1 MPLPSYHL
9 PSSLQ
14 QREECSSLCSVY
26 KCTPFTPSYHFPCG
40 SAGEEFAC
48 NAGDV
53 SSVPGLGRSPGEGKE
68 IPTPVFWP
76 GEFHGLYSH
85 GVTKNTTHSQSLATS
100 PTAHSSFHIIPID
113 MQILL
118 CANILSRTFT
128 LTTR

>member
-68 IPTPVFWP
+68 IPTQVFWP
-76 GEFHGLYSH
+76 GEFHGLYSPWGH
-85 GVTKNTTHSQSLATS
+85 KKHDSLTITCHVPNCSFFFSYNTHRCANTTLCKYTFQN
-100 PTAHSSFHIIPID
+100 FHFD
-113 MQILL
+113 
-118 CANILSRTFT
+118 N
-128 LTTR
+128 